1 MYVHVYVI
9 IFILCDAF
17 TTPHKLTSSA
27 LRVRA
32 TSGPCLGGCRRA
44 LQVVAEALAV
54 IPSSPHLAPRHLGRR
69 LILQRHS
76 DEQSAFTS
84 LECQRVGRNG

>member
-54 IPSSPHLAPRHLGRR
+54 IPSPHLAPSGEKADPSAALRR
-69 LILQRHS
+69 TIILH
-76 DEQSAFTS
+76 QS
-84 LECQRVGRNG
+84 